1 MSLNIFYEDGRGN
14 IIDEHGN
21 DPMDMEEVVVTD
33 PFALETLANLQI
45 YKEKMPPPRIS
56 TTQSTV
62 TGEEAALKK
71 KEEII
76 KKVYRLYNDDQRRS
90 FIILKIEK
98 LISSRA
104 AAL

>member
-1 MSLNIFYEDGRGN
+1 L
-14 IIDEHGN
+14 
-21 DPMDMEEVVVTD
+21 T
-33 PFALETLANLQI
+33 NLQI
-45 YKEKMPPPRIS
+45 YKEKMPPPRIN

-62 TGEEAALKK
+62 AEEEAALKK

-104 AAL
+104 AALQLGIVPRTAQIWWRTEKNTVKSPLKTQHIT